1 LVHNSIRK
9 EKEKMMANKPLTKKQ
24 QKKLGYK
31 GAAKQYDVGYRD
43 TPASEAVLRNR
54 KKLQAKKILKGLMG
68 N

>member
-1 LVHNSIRK
+1 
-9 EKEKMMANKPLTKKQ
+9 MMAKQPFTKKQ
-24 QKKLGYK
+24 QKKIGYK
-31 GAAKQYDVGYRD
+31 GVAKQYDVGYRD